1 MRLLVFG
8 ASGATG
14 RQVVT
19 QGLERGHTITAFV
32 RTPGK
37 LAAAHPQLKIVQGTV
52 GDEAAVSNAIK
63 DQDAV
68 VSTLGVGTPLRHDPV
83 VIAGVRYILRAME
96 HWGVRRLI
104 YMSFIGVND
113 SRAAAGFI
121 VRYVARWP
129 LRNEIHDHEV
139 KEGLVMNSALDWTIV
154 RAPTLSNGPRTG
166 NYRTGT
172 DIIAQ
177 SALPTLSRADVAD
190 CILHELEN
198 NAFVRKVLRVQP
210 RFGDDAKGV

>member
-19 QGLERGHTITAFV
+19 QGLERGHTITSFA

-37 LAAAHPQLKIVQGTV
+37 LTITHPRLTVVPGTV
-52 GDEAAVSNAIK
+52 GDEAAVSNAVK

-83 VIAGVRYILRAME
+83 VIDGVRYILRAME

-104 YMSFIGVND
+104 YMSFVGVSD
-113 SRAAAGFI
+113 SRSEAGFV
-121 VRYVARWP
+121 VRYIARWP
-129 LRNEIHDHEV
+129 LRNEIHDHEI
-139 KEGLVMNSALDWTIV
+139 KEGLVMNSSLDWTII
-154 RAPTLSNGPRTG
+154 RPPTLSKGPRTG
-166 NYRTGT
+166 NYRTGS
-172 DIIAQ
+172 DIVAQ
-177 SALPTLSRADVAD
+177 SVLPTLSRADVAD

-198 NAFVRKVLRVQP
+198 NAFVHKVLRVQP
-210 RFGDDAKGV
+210 RFGDDAKGM